1 MHKGKRPISQ
11 VPRSTFAIANLSPF
25 QSGSGSLQIMSI
37 HQNVPSGQQN
47 DFALTRLR
55 RDAGTARAPGVY
67 AEVPEILEGVTNRN
81 LWRPKRGGQREPG
94 KL

>member
-1 MHKGKRPISQ
+1 MPSGARPISQ
-11 VPRSTFAIANLSPF
+11 VPRSTFALANLSPF
-25 QSGSGSLQIMSI
+25 QSGSGSLQIISV

-55 RDAGTARAPGVY
+55 RDAGTARAAGVF
-67 AEVPEILEGVTNRN
+67 AEVPDTLDNVPSKN

-94 KL
+94 K